1 MKKIGLVGLTAI
13 VLVMFA
19 INPVSAWGNDAS
31 EYYVIVKA
39 YDGDGDY
46 LGTYTISAL
55 VFNEA
60 YIKTSGGWTEFV
72 KIIGRSPPYF
82 TIEIGRVY
90 IKWFAGYVC
99 SWMGYDIPPGE
110 YVVPIAI
117 SRYGYN
123 EM

>member
-13 VLVMFA
+13 VLVMFV
-19 INPVSAWGNDAS
+19 ITPVNAWGNDAS
-31 EYYVIVKA
+31 EYYVIVRA
-39 YDGDGDY
+39 YDSDGGY
-46 LGTYTISAL
+46 LGIYTISAL
-55 VFNEA
+55 EFNEA
-60 YIKTSGGWTEFV
+60 YIKTSGGWTESV
-72 KIIGRSPPYF
+72 KMIGQSSPWF

-90 IKWFAGYVC
+90 KKWFAGYIC
-99 SWMGYDIPPGE
+99 SWIGYDIPPGE